1 MKGFNGRSAVEEY
14 ISTHPLSFSTPDL
27 ILKEFVIWLS
37 ELVDD
42 PHGKG
47 EEKIPRIILY
57 TSEKEKRGIDSLGSV
72 SKSEKD
78 QAQNNLFRSPATT
91 MEISTNKPSST
102 FCIECGSKLN
112 SDSKFCTK
120 CGAKQKTI

>member
-1 MKGFNGRSAVEEY
+1 MKGFDGRSAVEEY

-27 ILKEFVIWLS
+27 ILKEFVIWLC

-47 EEKIPRIILY
+47 KEEIPRIILY
-57 TSEKEKRGIDSLGSV
+57 TSGEGKRDIDSLGSG

-78 QAQNNLFRSPATT
+78 QAQNNLFRLPATT
-91 MEISTNKPSST
+91 METSTNKPSST

-112 SDSKFCTK
+112 SNSKFCTK
-120 CGAKQKTI
+120 CGTKQKTN

>member
-1 MKGFNGRSAVEEY
+1 M
-14 ISTHPLSFSTPDL
+14 
-27 ILKEFVIWLS
+27 ILKEFVIWLC

-57 TSEKEKRGIDSLGSV
+57 TSGEEKPSIDSLGSG

-78 QAQNNLFRSPATT
+78 QAQKQLIQIACNNYGNL
-91 MEISTNKPSST
+91 NK
-102 FCIECGSKLN
+102 
-112 SDSKFCTK
+112 
-120 CGAKQKTI
+120 

>member
-27 ILKEFVIWLS
+27 ILKEFVIWLC

-57 TSEKEKRGIDSLGSV
+57 TSGEEKRGIDSFGSG

-78 QAQNNLFRSPATT
+78 QAQNILFKSTGTT
-91 MEISTNKPSST
+91 METSTNKPAST
-102 FCIECGSKLN
+102 FCIECGSKTN
-112 SDSKFCTK
+112 SNSKFCTK
-120 CGAKQKTI
+120 CGTKQKTN

>member
-1 MKGFNGRSAVEEY
+1 MKGFDGRSAVEEY

-27 ILKEFVIWLS
+27 ILKEFVIWLC

-47 EEKIPRIILY
+47 KEEIPRIILY
-57 TSEKEKRGIDSLGSV
+57 TSGEGKRDIDSLGSG

-78 QAQNNLFRSPATT
+78 QSQNNLFRLPATT
-91 MEISTNKPSST
+91 METSTNKPSST

-112 SDSKFCTK
+112 SNSKFCTK
-120 CGAKQKTI
+120 CGTKQKTN

>member
-1 MKGFNGRSAVEEY
+1 MKGFDGRSAVEEY

-27 ILKEFVIWLS
+27 ILKEFVIWLC

-47 EEKIPRIILY
+47 KEEIPRIILY
-57 TSEKEKRGIDSLGSV
+57 TSGEGKRDIDSLGSG

-78 QAQNNLFRSPATT
+78 QAQNNLFRLPATT
-91 MEISTNKPSST
+91 METSTNKPSST

-112 SDSKFCTK
+112 SNSKFCIK
-120 CGAKQKTI
+120 CGTKQKTN

>member
-1 MKGFNGRSAVEEY
+1 MKGFNGRSAVQEY

-27 ILKEFVIWLS
+27 ILKEFVIWLC

-42 PHGKG
+42 PHSKG

-57 TSEKEKRGIDSLGSV
+57 TSGEEKRGIDSLGSG

-78 QAQNNLFRSPATT
+78 QAQNILFKSTGTT
-91 MEISTNKPSST
+91 METSTNKPSSA
-102 FCIECGSKLN
+102 FCIECGSKIN
-112 SDSKFCTK
+112 SNSKFCTK
-120 CGAKQKTI
+120 CGTKQKTN

>member
-27 ILKEFVIWLS
+27 ILKEFVIWLC

-57 TSEKEKRGIDSLGSV
+57 TSGEEKRGIDSLDSG

-78 QAQNNLFRSPATT
+78 QAQNILFKSTGTT
-91 MEISTNKPSST
+91 MENSTNKPASI
-102 FCIECGSKLN
+102 FCIECGSKTN
-112 SDSKFCTK
+112 SNSKFCRK
-120 CGAKQKTI
+120 CGTKQKTI

>member
-27 ILKEFVIWLS
+27 ILKEFVIWLC

-47 EEKIPRIILY
+47 KEEIPRIILY
-57 TSEKEKRGIDSLGSV
+57 TSGEGKRDIDSLGSG

-78 QAQNNLFRSPATT
+78 QAQNNLFRLPATT
-91 MEISTNKPSST
+91 METSTNKPSST

-112 SDSKFCTK
+112 SNSKFCTK
-120 CGAKQKTI
+120 CGTKQKTN

>member
-47 EEKIPRIILY
+47 EEMIPRIILY

-102 FCIECGSKLN
+102 FCIQCGSKLN

>member
-1 MKGFNGRSAVEEY
+1 
-14 ISTHPLSFSTPDL
+14 L
-27 ILKEFVIWLS
+27 ILKEFVIWLC

-57 TSEKEKRGIDSLGSV
+57 TSGEEKRGIDSLGSGF
-72 SKSEKD
+72 KSEKD
-78 QAQNNLFRSPATT
+78 QAQNNLLRSPATT
-91 MEISTNKPSST
+91 METSTNKPSST

-112 SDSKFCTK
+112 SKSKFCNK
-120 CGAKQKTI
+120 CGTKQKTI

>member
-1 MKGFNGRSAVEEY
+1 MKGFNSRSAVEEY

-27 ILKEFVIWLS
+27 ILKEFVIWLC

-57 TSEKEKRGIDSLGSV
+57 TSGEEKRGIDSLGSGF
-72 SKSEKD
+72 KSEKD
-78 QAQNNLFRSPATT
+78 QAQNNLLRSPATT
-91 MEISTNKPSST
+91 METSTNKPSTT

-112 SDSKFCTK
+112 SKSKFCNK
-120 CGAKQKTI
+120 CGTKQKTN

>member
-1 MKGFNGRSAVEEY
+1 MKGFNSRSAVEEY

-27 ILKEFVIWLS
+27 ILKEFVIWLC

-57 TSEKEKRGIDSLGSV
+57 TSGEEKRGIDTLGSGY
-72 SKSEKD
+72 KSEKD
-78 QAQNNLFRSPATT
+78 QAQNILSKSPGTIIET
-91 MEISTNKPSST
+91 STNKPAPT

-112 SDSKFCTK
+112 SNSKFCTK
-120 CGAKQKTI
+120 CGTKQKTI

>member
-47 EEKIPRIILY
+47 GEKIPRIILY
-57 TSEKEKRGIDSLGSV
+57 TSGKEKRGNDSLGSV
-72 SKSEKD
+72 SKGEKD

-91 MEISTNKPSST
+91 METSTNKPSSI

-112 SDSKFCTK
+112 SNSKFCTK
-120 CGAKQKTI
+120 CGTKQKTI

>member
-27 ILKEFVIWLS
+27 ILKEFVIWLC

-57 TSEKEKRGIDSLGSV
+57 TSGKEKRGIDSLGSV

-91 MEISTNKPSST
+91 METSTNKPSST
-102 FCIECGSKLN
+102 FCIECGSKLSSN
-112 SDSKFCTK
+112 SKFCTK
-120 CGAKQKTI
+120 CGTKQKAI

>member
-1 MKGFNGRSAVEEY
+1 MPCDEGIYLYKSLFFLLPPRIIAFKKIILH
-14 ISTHPLSFSTPDL
+14 ISYTFSTPDL
-27 ILKEFVIWLS
+27 ILKEFVIWLC

-57 TSEKEKRGIDSLGSV
+57 TSGEEKRSIDSLGSG

-91 MEISTNKPSST
+91 METSTNKPSST
-102 FCIECGSKLN
+102 FCIECGSK
-112 SDSKFCTK
+112 
-120 CGAKQKTI
+120 QKTI

>member
-47 EEKIPRIILY
+47 EEMIPRIILY